1 MSVSSFVKKLGPG
14 LLYAGAAV
22 GVSHLVQ
29 STRAGSSF
37 GFELL
42 GIIIIANLVKYPF
55 FQFGPRYAHA
65 TGKSLIDGYL
75 KLGKWAI
82 VLYAILT
89 LATMFTILAAVSAVT
104 AGVFIHVFNL
114 ELSAAEV
121 SAIILI
127 LVMLI
132 LLIGRYSLLDK
143 LIKYV
148 IVILTVST
156 LLAVVF
162 AFNKG
167 YNPNPDFVTHFDWLF
182 RPHVLFLIA
191 FVGWMPAPIDVSV
204 WHSLWTIEKNKEIKS
219 NSLKSS
225 ILDFNIG
232 YFGTILLA
240 MGFLTLGALVMYGS
254 GEELSSKG
262 GVFAGQLMSMY
273 TNSLGQWAY
282 PIIAIAAI
290 TTMFSTVLT
299 CLDAFPRILTPTTK
313 ILFNKMDWK
322 DQRLNWIWILILA
335 VGALIMIAYFASSMT
350 FMVDVATT
358 LSVLTAP
365 FFAVMNYKVVTDK
378 HMPETSKP
386 KSWMKV
392 YSWIGI
398 VLLSG
403 FAVYFLIW
411 KFWL

>member
-1 MSVSSFVKKLGPG
+1 
-14 LLYAGAAV
+14 
-22 GVSHLVQ
+22 
-29 STRAGSSF
+29 
-37 GFELL
+37 
-42 GIIIIANLVKYPF
+42 
-55 FQFGPRYAHA
+55 
-65 TGKSLIDGYL
+65 
-75 KLGKWAI
+75 
-82 VLYAILT
+82 
-89 LATMFTILAAVSAVT
+89 
-104 AGVFIHVFNL
+104 
-114 ELSAAEV
+114 
-121 SAIILI
+121 
-127 LVMLI
+127 
-132 LLIGRYSLLDK
+132 
-143 LIKYV
+143 
-148 IVILTVST
+148 
-156 LLAVVF
+156 
-162 AFNKG
+162 
-167 YNPNPDFVTHFDWLF
+167 
-182 RPHVLFLIA
+182 
-191 FVGWMPAPIDVSV
+191 
-204 WHSLWTIEKNKEIKS
+204 
-219 NSLKSS
+219 
-225 ILDFNIG
+225 
-232 YFGTILLA
+232 

-386 KSWMKV
+386 KSWLKV